1 MIHYDKEMK
10 EVEVEK
16 FVGITCSVCKTFYRA
31 DDDMETQEFHHIRF
45 TGGYASV
52 FGDGSEIRCDLCQKC
67 LKKMIGDY
75 VEYEADDEN

>member
-1 MIHYDKEMK
+1 MIHYDKEIK

-16 FVGITCSVCKTFYRA
+16 FVGITCSVCKTFYGA
-31 DDDMETQEFHHIRF
+31 DDVMEIQEFYHIHF

-52 FGDGSEIRCDLCQKC
+52 FGDMSEIRCNICQKC

-75 VEYEADDEN
+75 VEEVEDEN